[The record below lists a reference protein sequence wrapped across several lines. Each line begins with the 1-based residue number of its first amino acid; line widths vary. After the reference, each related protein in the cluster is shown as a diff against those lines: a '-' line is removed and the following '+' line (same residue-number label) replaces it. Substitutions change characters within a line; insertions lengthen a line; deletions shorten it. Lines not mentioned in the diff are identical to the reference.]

1 MKTLKDIEYLSGV
14 KVLVRVDFNVPIK
27 NGLVADDFR
36 LKAALPTIDF
46 LTGKGAKVI
55 LMSHLEFADGTNPS
69 LAPVADRLKKLGR
82 EVIFIKDFNKAHEV
96 INEQLKGGACALL
109 ENLRYFDGEK
119 KNDPKFAR
127 ELSSLGDLYVNDA
140 FSASHREHASIVGV
154 PRLMP
159 SYAGLQMEKEVT
171 SLSKAFDPAHPFLFI
186 LGGAKFGTKLPLV
199 EKFMNIADQ
208 IFVGGALAND
218 LLKAKGYNVGMSK
231 VSEEKDFPVPM
242 SDLRTMAQ
250 NTKLILPIDIINEQK
265 VAKMTDAL
273 SASDKNVDMGPKTL
287 ENIKD
292 IVSKSRFVLWNGPMG
307 VYESGF
313 KEGTIELAKIMSEA
327 TARGVETI
335 VGGADTLA
343 AIAELGSRETFSF
356 ISTGGGAMLDFL
368 VKGTLPGIEVLTES
382 G

>member
-1 MKTLKDIEYLSGV
+1 MKTLKDIEYLSDV

-55 LMSHLEFADGTNPS
+55 LMSHLESADGTNPS

-313 KEGTIELAKIMSEA
+313 KEGTIELATIMSEA

>member
-55 LMSHLEFADGTNPS
+55 LMSHLESADGTNPS